1 MLFYVQSPLEF
12 TFDPPFLATTSP
24 RTILELGSGT
34 GVVAAAVARVVDQRE
49 DLVIA
54 TDLPEVCIYLL
65 RTPAYCSNGLQ
76 VCPLLDKNLRI
87 SPNTL
92 VRPLAWGD
100 ENTERELASELF
112 SGLNPRTLTY
122 IICSDLVRPNLLYMR
137 SLLTSRSFFQVY
149 FPELFAPLLRSL
161 IQLTSSMFVRD
172 LKQTKVIIFHKVRSL
187 VKEAPFWSAFGL
199 WFDFTPILVKM
210 KDQGTE
216 DWRRFDE
223 DTGDI
228 LLAFVARR
236 RTESFK
242 WQVPTDNRAL
252 LAGLGAWD
260 NDKEKG
266 DDSFESLLLMSLET
280 S

>member
-1 MLFYVQSPLEF
+1 MLFYVRSPLEF

-54 TDLPEVCIYLL
+54 TDLPEVC
-65 RTPAYCSNGLQ
+65 
-76 VCPLLDKNLRI
+76 PLLDKNLRT

-122 IICSDLVRPNLLYMR
+122 IICSDL
-137 SLLTSRSFFQVY
+137 VY

-242 WQVPTDNRAL
+242 WQVPADNRAL